1 MEVKIDI
8 GGIKVY
14 VKDKEGI
21 REKDSVVEK
30 IGIESESE
38 RMEEED
44 MVIQMEDMRG
54 NVYVKVEKIEEE
66 KWMIGK
72 KEEIGGSDQ
81 GLWKYKI

>member
-44 MVIQMEDMRG
+44 MVI
-54 NVYVKVEKIEEE
+54 
-66 KWMIGK
+66 
-72 KEEIGGSDQ
+72 
-81 GLWKYKI
+81 